1 MPALFGGE
9 LYRRRMGSSPSGC
22 GFTREAIRRPAR
34 VSSGAG
40 AATDGLSRGYP
51 GLITCAA
58 RSEVNV
64 FIRRR
69 IRDAKLPVLVAGV
82 VAFAFVFGGSALSR
96 AAVCAEANS
105 PISADAPSLDTAAP
119 DSIPFT
125 GSPEL
130 KARLDAPGK
139 LTIAGERLHDWLL
152 RRFYIA
158 HGYQTVWDGH
168 PLEVNR
174 LVRDAVLRATD
185 HGLDPSLFHSN
196 ALGEHGP
203 NLSTVERDLLLS
215 DAFLSYADALARG
228 AMPIEERMD
237 DEDLIPEPVDI
248 VAVIDAA
255 IAAPDPAKVIE
266 ALAPV
271 SAEYEA
277 MRRAYAEY
285 RAITLGTQG
294 LRNKTVRTPSERT
307 AAAEPR
313 IRQLVVNLERLRWLP
328 RQVPRDRVVVN
339 AAIARLQLFRDD
351 RPVFSTRVVVGE
363 TDKQTPELRSTINDV
378 LFNPPWNIPR
388 SIAQKEIL
396 PKLAADP
403 GYLASHHMRFRSN
416 GAIQQE
422 AGAYSALGRLKFEMD
437 DRYDVYLHDTPT
449 KSLFQSAARMMS
461 HGCVRVENPR
471 ALAVMLLGQPLEAID
486 KGIAAGHTSRRALP
500 FPIPIFIVYQTA
512 YVESDGSVQFRGDPY
527 ERDAEIWRYLTRVQP
542 LPVAQDSPTGQR
554 KG

>member
-1 MPALFGGE
+1 VTA
-9 LYRRRMGSSPSGC
+9 
-22 GFTREAIRRPAR
+22 
-34 VSSGAG
+34 
-40 AATDGLSRGYP
+40 
-51 GLITCAA
+51 CAA

-64 FIRRR
+64 FIRRSLR
-69 IRDAKLPVLVAGV
+69 HGKWLVLAAG
-82 VAFAFVFGGSALSR
+82 AMGFAFVFCGSAPSR
-96 AAVCAEANS
+96 AAAAAETNS
-105 PISADAPSLDTAAP
+105 AASADAPPLDTATP
-119 DSIPFT
+119 DPTPFT
-125 GSPEL
+125 GNPEI
-130 KARLDAPGK
+130 KTRLDSPGK
-139 LTIAGERLHDWLL
+139 PTVAGERLHGWLL
-152 RRFYIA
+152 RRFYNA
-158 HGYQTVWDGH
+158 HEYQMVWDGH
-168 PLEVNR
+168 PAEAGR
-174 LVRDAVLRATD
+174 LLRDAVLHAAD
-185 HGLDPSLFHSN
+185 HGLDPGLFHGT
-196 ALGEHGP
+196 ALGERGP
-203 NLSTVERDLLLS
+203 NLSPVERDLLLS

-237 DEDLIPEPVDI
+237 DEDLTPEPVDI

-255 IAAPDPAKVIE
+255 IVAPDPAKVIE
-266 ALAPV
+266 ALAPA

-285 RAITLGTQG
+285 RAFALGTQA
-294 LRNKTVRTPSERT
+294 VRTKTGRPSLERA

-313 IRQLVVNLERLRWLP
+313 MRQLVVNLERLRWLP
-328 RQVPRDRVVVN
+328 RQMPRDRVVVN
-339 AAIARLQLFRDD
+339 AAMARLQLFRDD
-351 RPVFSTRVVVGE
+351 RPVFTTRVVVGE
-363 TDKQTPELRSTINDV
+363 TDKQTPELQSTINDV

-422 AGAYSALGRLKFEMD
+422 AGAYSALGRLKFEMT

-449 KSLFQSAARMMS
+449 KSLFQSTSRMMS

-500 FPIPIFIVYQTA
+500 VPMPIFIVYQTA
-512 YVESDGSVQFRGDPY
+512 HVESDGSVQFRGDPY
-527 ERDAEIWRYLTRVQP
+527 ERDEEIWRYLTRTQP
-542 LPVAQDSPTGQR
+542 LPVAQDSPAVQR